1 MARGGESAGFG
12 RGGSGGGK
20 GDSSGTGRALGG
32 TGWAFGGEEEAPSVM
47 EDGEGLVGLT
57 RTGMISSGGIFFLMR
72 MSTLRL
78 MAC

>member
-1 MARGGESAGFG
+1 MALGGESAGFG
-12 RGGSGGGK
+12 RGGAGAGT
-20 GDSSGTGRALGG
+20 GDSSGTGRAFGG
-32 TGWAFGGEEEAPSVM
+32 TGWAFGGEEGVPAGMEA
-47 EDGEGLVGLT
+47 GEGLVGLT